1 MHLVAYKI
9 CDVALPCVKKKEI
22 KKVSKRGG
30 DVVILVVLPRRARS
44 C

>member
-9 CDVALPCVKKKEI
+9 CDVALPFVKKKKS

-30 DVVILVVLPRRARS
+30 GVVILVVLPRRARS